1 MSCPICFSDYDNYK
15 HRKYSLINCPKAHTL
30 CRECIE
36 TLVMENQREIERGK
50 KQWII
55 NDRGVP
61 VSVPVRPSCPFC
73 RTPFRGIENV
83 SNLTY
88 SFQKDNKKTFKKF

>member
-15 HRKYSLINCPKAHTL
+15 HRKYSLINCPKAHDL

-50 KQWII
+50 KQWIL
-55 NDRGVP
+55 NERGV
-61 VSVPVRPSCPFC
+61 SC
-73 RTPFRGIENV
+73 
-83 SNLTY
+83 
-88 SFQKDNKKTFKKF
+88 